1 VTARSPRMNV
11 SRLITIAACSAMVL
25 SACSSSVAK
34 PAAPTVEESTTS
46 TSKGAARQRTIT
58 VQATVEKVNLDKRKV
73 TIKGFDGTTETINV
87 GDEVRNLPQVKK
99 GDVVVVTYY
108 QSVAFE
114 VLKKG
119 DERPAAAAVE
129 GVGRAKEGE
138 KPGAVGA
145 SVVTVVADVVKLD
158 REGRSATL
166 RGPEGNLFSVDVQ
179 NPDNFDKVKVG
190 DKVEITLT
198 EAVAV
203 DVQPAAAN

>member
-1 VTARSPRMNV
+1 MHLH
-11 SRLITIAACSAMVL
+11 RLVTIAAFSAITL

-34 PAAPTVEESTTS
+34 PPAPSVQETATS
-46 TSKGAARQRTIT
+46 TPKGAIRQRTIT
-58 VQATVEKVNLDKRKV
+58 IQATVEKVNLDKRKV
-73 TIKGFDGTTETINV
+73 TIKGFDGTRETIKV
-87 GDEVRNLPQVKK
+87 GDEVRNLPQLKR

-108 QSVAFE
+108 QSAAFE
-114 VLKKG
+114 VLKNG
-119 DERPAAAAVE
+119 EERPAAAAVE
-129 GVGRAKEGE
+129 GLGRAKEGE

-145 SVVTVVADVVKLD
+145 TIVTVVADVVKLD
-158 REGRSATL
+158 REGRTATL

-190 DKVEITLT
+190 EKVEITLT